1 MQPACTSRRSKHG
14 AKKAV
19 SVAAFSARGNG
30 IQDDHAAIQAALD
43 SGAGEIVIPM
53 GIYPISRTL
62 LVSSHTAI
70 KADRGAK
77 LVLVGERKKRGD
89 FLLAN
94 KDVKNGNEDICI
106 TGGIWDGNNQRVE
119 NAKPDIFDKNGY
131 SGAVLNFV
139 NVKGLVLRD
148 MVVANSVTYYVRMAH
163 LRHFEI
169 ENIDFISDSFGINQD
184 GLHFGG
190 DVKHGTVR
198 HIRALSFG
206 QTNDDMIALNAD
218 DCVERVE
225 NLDLPCDAIED
236 ITFESIYTE
245 CCHTIIRMLSV
256 TAPIRNIRFKNV
268 YGGFRCYAINLD
280 GARYCRT
287 PLFREEDFPAGVG
300 CVEDIVF
307 ENFTCRPVSQL
318 PAGFG
323 GTKSKPPCAL
333 MIESQAD
340 CFALK
345 NFRMIQGEEITP
357 ALHVKN
363 VTGQQVTADGTTT
376 VLQTKQDSLALDD
389 FSCLE
394 IKAI

>member
-1 MQPACTSRRSKHG
+1 MEP
-14 AKKAV
+14 KKTV
-19 SVAAFSARGNG
+19 SVVDFGATGNG
-30 IQDDHAAIQAALD
+30 IQDDYAAIQAALD
-43 SGAGEIVIPM
+43 SGACEIVIPM
-53 GIYPISRTL
+53 GIYPVSRTL

-70 KADRGAK
+70 KADRSAK
-77 LVLVGERKKRGD
+77 LMLVGERKKRGD
-89 FLLAN
+89 FLLSN
-94 KDVKNGNEDICI
+94 KDVKSGNEDICI
-106 TGGIWDGNNQRVE
+106 TGGIWDGNNQRPE
-119 NAKPDIFDKNGY
+119 NAKPDIFDMDGY

-163 LRHFEI
+163 LHHFEI
-169 ENIDFISDSFGINQD
+169 ENIDFFSDTFGVNQD

-218 DCVERVE
+218 DSVERVE
-225 NLDLPCDAIED
+225 NLDLPRDAIED

-256 TAPIRNIRFKNV
+256 TAPIRDIRFKNI
-268 YGGFRCYAINLD
+268 YGGFRCYAVNMD

-287 PLFREEDFPAGVG
+287 PLFQEESFPAGVG
-300 CVEDIVF
+300 CVENVIF
-307 ENFTCRPVSQL
+307 EDFTCRPVSQL
-318 PAGFG
+318 PASFG

-340 CFALK
+340 RFTLK
-345 NFRMIQGEEITP
+345 NFRIIQGKEITP

-363 VTGQQVTADGTTT
+363 VTRQQITADGTTT
-376 VLQTKQDSLALDD
+376 VLRTKQDSLALDD